1 MSGTQIAQLFNIG
14 PRISAQVLG
23 IPYQQYRPN
32 GSYMPLNFGNFVA
45 TIPAWI
51 TADAKGMGNKP
62 FVAKNPVAYA
72 MVDPDTVEVGDYLVG
87 DFGTFFIASLDSLM
101 PTQIVRC
108 NQTVTV
114 SRPSTKPVGVDFYG
128 GAEGSTSTPIL
139 VEWPASIIQGT
150 KGERGE
156 VNLPGDTRVAWV
168 AIMLPVT
175 GNAQILPGD
184 WITTDQT
191 TAMVYT
197 VSACEITPLGWRLS
211 ASTAV
216 V

>member
-1 MSGTQIAQLFNIG
+1 MSGSQIAPVFQIG
-14 PRISAQVLG
+14 PRITAQILG
-23 IPYQQYRPN
+23 LPYQQYRPN
-32 GSYMPLNFGNFVA
+32 GSYMPLNFGNLVA

-72 MVDPDTVEVGDYLVG
+72 MVDPVVVAVGDYLVG
-87 DFGTFFIASLDSLM
+87 DFGTFFISSLDGLM
-101 PTQIVRC
+101 PTQVVRC

-114 SRPSTKPVGVDFYG
+114 SRPNTEPSGENFYG
-128 GAEGSTSTPIL
+128 GAEGATSTPIL
-139 VEWPASIIQGT
+139 VEWPASVIQGT
-150 KGERGE
+150 KGEVGE
-156 VNLPGDTRVAWV
+156 VKLPGDTRLAWV
-168 AIMLPVT
+168 AIMLPPT
-175 GNAQILPGD
+175 GDAQILPGD
-184 WITTDQT
+184 WISTDQS

-197 VSACEITPLGWRLS
+197 VSACELTPLGWRLS